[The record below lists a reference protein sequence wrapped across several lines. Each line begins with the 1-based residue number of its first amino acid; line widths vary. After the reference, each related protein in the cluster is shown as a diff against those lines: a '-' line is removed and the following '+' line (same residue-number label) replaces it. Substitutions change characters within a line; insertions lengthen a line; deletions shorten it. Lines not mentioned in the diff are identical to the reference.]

1 MVYDNRKI
9 ILKKG
14 MAGEKITKEF

>member
-1 MVYDNRKI
+1 MVNDNQKI